1 MKIFLLSDLVVHELK
16 AMQVDQKWL
25 SFAQFRESALLWYA
39 RYSPHSNV
47 SETLL
52 QETER
57 VVLRIAQRLLD
68 EGKDMQD
75 GSPLWLLAEFPTANY
90 AHPLSARALSA
101 TIAECCAR
109 NCRREEGA
117 AACDATD
124 ASCTGAC
131 PNTLGGELACHPA
144 LCKLID
150 RIAGM
155 PDETAD
161 HT

>member
-1 MKIFLLSDLVVHELK
+1 MKIFLLSDLVVHELT
-16 AMQVDQKWL
+16 AMQVDQRWL

-39 RYSPHSNV
+39 RYSPHRNV

-101 TIAECCAR
+101 TIAECCAGS
-109 NCRREEGA
+109 CRREEGGA
-117 AACDATD
+117 SCDATD
-124 ASCTGAC
+124 GPCTGVC
-131 PNTLGGELACHPA
+131 PKTPGGELACHPA

-155 PDETAD
+155 PDKPTDDA
-161 HT
+161 